1 MENTRKYRLIAE
13 KNRLFTFI
21 WMFLIVE
28 LTVFLGVAYFFF
40 IPQDTKESTASSND
54 FYTIVLYIS
63 YLVVTAVIPLAYKI
77 YEIKKKQAQRAEFL
91 KQKIDIYFFNL
102 IINYSLYEFSG
113 ALILLAVYLNKMT
126 EPLYMFGIIF
136 IALILNKPSLKN
148 FIQPKKEYENSHVI
162 ITEKEPKI
170 SDSEGTKNKT
180 L

>member
-1 MENTRKYRLIAE
+1 MENTEKDRLITE

-21 WMFLIVE
+21 WLFLNVE
-28 LTVFLGVAYFFF
+28 LAVFLGVAYFFF
-40 IPQDTKESTASSND
+40 IPQDARENTIPSND
-54 FYTIVLYIS
+54 FYTIILYIS
-63 YLVVTAVIPLAYKI
+63 YLAAIASVPAAYKI
-77 YEIKKKQAQRAEFL
+77 SQIKKRQAQKTESL

-148 FIQPKKEYENSHVI
+148 FIQTKEEYENSYVI
-162 ITEKEPKI
+162 LTEEDVKTP
-170 SDSEGTKNKT
+170 DSEDTKDKT